1 MRAIVL
7 GLIFVLSQAMGPEA
21 GAAQSERVEQP
32 VNRLANIPTVSGR
45 LFEKQDHFELTLWA
59 ENVVDNP
66 FYYQAPVGLGLGYH
80 LAESLSLG
88 VRGSYWPSLE
98 RGPMVSP
105 GNVPEPELSRILYEG
120 YAELIWAPVYGK
132 WSFLSE
138 LFVHFDAHI
147 KLGGGVTGT
156 QSGEISPL
164 ITFAIGQRYRLTD
177 WFLLSVEIR
186 ERVMKLE
193 PIPGAG
199 MGAEW
204 EYLLSLGVGAS
215 FMFGGG
221 GS

>member
-1 MRAIVL
+1 MRVIVL
-7 GLIFVLSQAMGPEA
+7 GLIFVLSHVLAPEA
-21 GAAQSERVEQP
+21 WASQGQRVESP

-45 LFEKQDHFELTLWA
+45 LFEKKDHFELTLWA

-66 FYYQAPVGLGLGYH
+66 FYYQAPVGLSLGYH

-88 VRGSYWPSLE
+88 VRGSYWPALA
-98 RGPMVSP
+98 RGPMASP
-105 GNVPEPELSRILYEG
+105 GAVPAPELSRVLYEG
-120 YAELIWAPVYGK
+120 YGEIIWAPVYGK
-132 WSFLSE
+132 WSFLSK

-147 KLGGGVTGT
+147 KLGGGVAGT
-156 QSGEISPL
+156 QDGELSPL

-199 MGAEW
+199 MGADW

-215 FMFGGG
+215 FMLGGG